1 MTRKQKYD
9 TAASAQYRIKDNT
22 SLVLRIADDRD
33 ELLITVE
40 HDEETVYSQQTSFT
54 DWNTVRWWSDNHP
67 SQIVDTI
74 NSEVP
79 DIDRAYLVKEL
90 RGAFFAAG
98 IDLDIQA
105 RSLEV
110 TTGPDVSDISGI
122 QMCEPNLREP
132 VSINRESR
140 WEDFENDRY
149 EAWKNRDCLE
159 IWGDQ
164 PGLGKTTNV
173 SRGAARR
180 DDAHVIY
187 LPKHENCREFETD
200 PNKPSI
206 DLHLKGPKQP
216 TADSCM
222 DAKVEKKQCQDHN
235 EGCPTMCPIFSELS
249 ESEPLRQRF
258 ETLFLERGPQEAH
271 RVLDLAEKSWH
282 DSQCDWQKQWDD
294 LDNANRI
301 VTVHNYLT
309 IEPVTSTGLNIIDD
323 IQTLLNEDQELTASD
338 LGAVAE
344 TLQSFRDEVAIP
356 DLIDEMIRFIDEL
369 IEILEPE
376 RGHDSD
382 PELSA
387 LDPPV
392 FEVESC
398 PWVNR
403 RLTDKVDPI
412 AEALAWVKHAYR
424 EMLLYNRYFPTS
436 VINGIESLS

>member
-105 RSLEV
+105 RSLED

-222 DAKVEKKQCQDHN
+222 DAKVEKKQCQDQI
-235 EGCPTMCPIFSELS
+235 G
-249 ESEPLRQRF
+249 R
-258 ETLFLERGPQEAH
+258 AH
-271 RVLDLAEKSWH
+271 V
-282 DSQCDWQKQWDD
+282 
-294 LDNANRI
+294 
-301 VTVHNYLT
+301 
-309 IEPVTSTGLNIIDD
+309 
-323 IQTLLNEDQELTASD
+323 
-338 LGAVAE
+338 
-344 TLQSFRDEVAIP
+344 
-356 DLIDEMIRFIDEL
+356 
-369 IEILEPE
+369 
-376 RGHDSD
+376 
-382 PELSA
+382 
-387 LDPPV
+387 
-392 FEVESC
+392 
-398 PWVNR
+398 
-403 RLTDKVDPI
+403 
-412 AEALAWVKHAYR
+412 
-424 EMLLYNRYFPTS
+424 
-436 VINGIESLS
+436 